1 MRNMLL
7 LMIMIC
13 LFKMTEELN
22 FKAICNLTT
31 EVMGLPKGSLSDK
44 SRKRQLQSSRS
55 IAAYIGLTEQS
66 ISRYVIADV
75 LDRDRSLTYH
85 YEKAHKKNFK
95 KCKIYRKAFTKVY
108 KKYKDIDDEKEIF
121 VSGRHMKNYLLQNKV
136 NESRKSD
143 VKLQVKSGE
152 AICIIHTTYF
162 DFSNQI
168 ENINLALK
176 NYHFTVNILQLK

>member
-55 IAAYIGLTEQS
+55 IAAYIGLTEEN
-66 ISRYVIADV
+66 ISRYVIAEV

-85 YEKAHKKNFK
+85 YVKAHKKNFK
-95 KCKIYRKAFTKVY
+95 KCKIYRNAFTKVY
-108 KKYKDIDDEKEIF
+108 KKYLDVDGEKEIF

-143 VKLQVKSGE
+143 VKLEVKSGN
-152 AICIIHTTYF
+152 AKCVIHTTYF

-168 ENINLALK
+168 ENIKLALE
-176 NYHFTVNILQLK
+176 NYHFAIKII